1 VTDDGI
7 AHSILSGVF
16 DSEKTPGFGL
26 ILLSMI
32 LTKAEEKGAK
42 KIVSAIS
49 SNNLPVVRTHV
60 QLGFEVKDLNYVF
73 IRHLPKD

>member
-1 VTDDGI
+1 
-7 AHSILSGVF
+7 
-16 DSEKTPGFGL
+16 
-26 ILLSMI
+26 MI